1 MMSANFVL
9 GAAALPVRRYAPAA
23 RSAGAERKHPL
34 HVPGHCNE
42 APLTADVVEPAQQEL
57 AESHHGFD
65 DSEHRFRGLF
75 AQGVLLFAVW
85 RPQTIRHGLDG
96 CRVFRRRRRSGKTLA
111 QGPMMRLSAERNQRL
126 DVGGLTERHNWPR

>member
-9 GAAALPVRRYAPAA
+9 GAAALPVRRHAPAA
-23 RSAGAERKHPL
+23 HSAGAERKHPL

-57 AESHHGFD
+57 AESHHGFN

-75 AQGVLLFAVW
+75 AQGVLLILINEILPV
-85 RPQTIRHGLDG
+85 TI
-96 CRVFRRRRRSGKTLA
+96 TLTRETEFM
-111 QGPMMRLSAERNQRL
+111 GN
-126 DVGGLTERHNWPR
+126 VGSVSKKE